1 MGQRETIESAFRCPV
16 LLHYGHTEMC
26 SVASWCLK
34 ATHYHLGEVYGYTEL
49 LDEEQKVITELNKMG
64 EITATGFNNY
74 VFTELNKMGEITATG
89 FNNYVFPWIRY
100 RTADYGEYAGDV
112 GSCSCSGRVLKTVEG
127 RRLQEM
133 LVTSNGNKITA
144 TALVV
149 HSDVFSAVRFY
160 QFYQDTPGK
169 VTIRIVKNES
179 YTKEH
184 EEAIRQEFGQRLGAF
199 IQLDIAY
206 VESVE
211 MSKNGKF
218 RYVISKL

>member
-49 LDEEQKVITELNKMG
+49 LDEEQKVI
-64 EITATGFNNY
+64 
-74 VFTELNKMGEITATG
+74 TELNKMGEITATG